1 MHRHTNIKLEEE
13 IEKMISEFDAEM
25 FRLHNDI
32 NRIGAIYETE
42 KVELAQD
49 RELLEETERRKFA
62 ILEEK
67 RVEEEEER
75 NLELDNIR
83 KRIAAKVIQ
92 RAWRAYRA
100 RMMLKSKKK
109 KKKK

>member
-1 MHRHTNIKLEEE
+1 MEEE
-13 IEKMISEFDAEM
+13 IEKMISQFDSEM
-25 FRLHNDI
+25 FRLHNEI
-32 NRIGAIYETE
+32 NEIGAIYETE
-42 KVELAQD
+42 KLELAQA

-75 NLELDNIR
+75 NQELDNIR
-83 KRIAAKVIQ
+83 RRIAAKVIQ
-92 RAWRAYRA
+92 RAWRAHRA